1 MLRFGMPQRPKMILV
16 SGGGE
21 ADDRTTAVAAAVGTA
36 IANSGA
42 TLLTGGLGG
51 VMEAASRGAKGA
63 GGLTVAVIPG
73 SDSQAAN
80 RYVDIVIASGMT
92 HGRNVILVHTADAV
106 IALPGSYGTLS
117 EIALALV
124 MGKPVVSLDSW
135 RPDDKV
141 MLATDPQNA
150 VTLALDALGRP

>member
-1 MLRFGMPQRPKMILV
+1 MPERQMMILV
-16 SGGGE
+16 SGGGQ
-21 ADDRTTAVAAAVGTA
+21 ATAHALALAEAVGAA
-36 IANSGA
+36 IARRGA
-42 TLLTGGLGG
+42 TVLTGGLGG

-92 HGRNVILVHTADAV
+92 HGRNVILVHSADAV
-106 IALPGSYGTLS
+106 IALPGSFGTLS
-117 EIALALV
+117 EVAMALV
-124 MGKPVVSLDSW
+124 MGKPVVSLESW

-150 VTLALDALGRP
+150 VTLALDALGRS

>member
-1 MLRFGMPQRPKMILV
+1 MILV

-21 ADDRTTAVAAAVGTA
+21 ASDRTSALAEAVGSA
-36 IANSGA
+36 IAKSGA

-51 VMEAASRGAKGA
+51 VMEAASRGAKLA

-73 SDSQAAN
+73 SDSKAAN

-135 RPDDKV
+135 QPDDKV

>member
-1 MLRFGMPQRPKMILV
+1 MILV
-16 SGGGE
+16 SGGGQV
-21 ADDRTTAVAAAVGTA
+21 DDDTIRSAVTVGEAVAR
-36 IANSGA
+36 SGA

-51 VMEAASRGAKGA
+51 VMEAASQGAKTA

-73 SDSQAAN
+73 SDTSAAN

-106 IALPGSYGTLS
+106 IALPGAFGTLS

-124 MGKPVVSLDSW
+124 MGKPVVSLGSW
-135 RPDDKV
+135 KPDDKV
-141 MLATDPQNA
+141 ILAADPQIA

>member
-1 MLRFGMPQRPKMILV
+1 MILV

-21 ADDRTTAVAAAVGTA
+21 ADDRTAALAEAVGSAVAK
-36 IANSGA
+36 SGA
-42 TLLTGGLGG
+42 NLLTGGLGG
-51 VMEAASRGAKGA
+51 VMEAASRGAKTA

-124 MGKPVVSLDSW
+124 MGKPVVSLGSW
-135 RPDDKV
+135 RPDETV

-150 VTLALDALGRP
+150 VTLALDAPGRP

>member
-1 MLRFGMPQRPKMILV
+1 MILV
-16 SGGGE
+16 SGGGQATEHTLALAE
-21 ADDRTTAVAAAVGTA
+21 ALGSA
-36 IANSGA
+36 IAKSGA

-51 VMEAASRGAKGA
+51 VMESASKGAKEA

-73 SDSQAAN
+73 SDSKAAN

-92 HGRNVILVHTADAV
+92 HGRNVILVHSADAV
-106 IALPGSYGTLS
+106 IALPGSFGTLS
-117 EIALALV
+117 EVALALV
-124 MGKPVVSLDSW
+124 MGKPVVSLESW

>member
-1 MLRFGMPQRPKMILV
+1 MILV

-21 ADDRTTAVAAAVGTA
+21 VDDRTAALAEAVGSAVAK
-36 IANSGA
+36 SGA
-42 TLLTGGLGG
+42 NLLTGGLGG
-51 VMEAASRGAKGA
+51 VMEAASRGAKTA

-80 RYVDIVIASGMT
+80 PYVDIVIASGMT
-92 HGRNVILVHTADAV
+92 HGRNVILAHTADAV

-124 MGKPVVSLDSW
+124 MGKPVVSLGSW
-135 RPDDKV
+135 RPDETV